1 MDRRCFVAGSLL
13 GLRAG
18 VAAAASLK
26 LLIDS
31 HVHVWTRD
39 ERFPFAAGAKVPVG
53 DFSVEKLLSLMAA
66 NDVARTVL
74 IQVIHYKWDN
84 SYLAD
89 VLRRAGREFRGKF
102 HAVCR
107 VDPESPSAPE
117 DLSRLTEQGFHGVRL
132 SPAAGADGDWIRG
145 PRMPRLWHRCASLR
159 VPMTILA
166 PVTRMADL
174 VPLIEKNPELD
185 VVIDHMADA
194 QPAQLEKL
202 LALARFPRV
211 FVKISHVWTLSKLPY
226 PYADAIDQLKRL
238 RDGFGAGRLMWGTDW
253 PVSLNKV
260 SYEQAVRMYR
270 DYLLWWMTEE
280 EQVQVLSGTVQK
292 VWPF

>member
-1 MDRRCFVAGSLL
+1 
-13 GLRAG
+13 
-18 VAAAASLK
+18 
-26 LLIDS
+26 
-31 HVHVWTRD
+31 
-39 ERFPFAAGAKVPVG
+39 
-53 DFSVEKLLSLMAA
+53 
-66 NDVARTVL
+66 
-74 IQVIHYKWDN
+74 
-84 SYLAD
+84 
-89 VLRRAGREFRGKF
+89 
-102 HAVCR
+102 
-107 VDPESPSAPE
+107 
-117 DLSRLTEQGFHGVRL
+117 
-132 SPAAGADGDWIRG
+132 
-145 PRMPRLWHRCASLR
+145 
-159 VPMTILA
+159 MTILA